1 MVAGSCVCASS
12 PVIKPGDTT
21 EPLVVRGGGGG
32 GQKRGNDDDYDNDGK
47 MFFSHFLKTLCSGND
62 SKCLVVVCVR
72 GRMCM

>member
-32 GQKRGNDDDYDNDGK
+32 GQKRGNDDDYDNDSK
-47 MFFSHFLKTLCSGND
+47 MFFSHFLETFCSENNY
-62 SKCLVVVCVR
+62 KCLVLVCV
-72 GRMCM
+72 